1 MDPRPKVLVVDDAPA
16 NCEMLEAILAP
27 RGYTVF
33 SATSGEEALRKVA
46 SHRPDL
52 VLLDVVM
59 PRLDGYQVCRQ
70 LRADHAS
77 SFLPVVM
84 ITASEHQERVRALE
98 AGADDFIQKPFDQ
111 AELLARVKSLLRIK
125 SYHDTVQAQAAE
137 LAAWNRALEVRV
149 QEQVAE
155 LERLG
160 RLRRFLAP
168 QLAEL
173 IVSAEGES
181 LLESHR
187 REITVLCCELEG
199 FTAFE
204 ETTAPEAV
212 MHVLRE
218 YYAGVGNLSF
228 AFEGTLGHFAGGA
241 LTVFF
246 NDPLPCPDPA
256 GQAVRLAIAIGEQ
269 MRELLTGWRKLG
281 HELGIRMGVDLGY
294 ATLGTIGFERR
305 SDYGAIG
312 SVVNLAARLCDEARD
327 GQILISQRVYAAAE
341 EQVEANS
348 LGTLT
353 LQGFLKPVRAFTV
366 VRARAPA
373 TPGPV
378 LDNEQPS
385 ASVEFS
391 PGPSPLSEREQE
403 VAVLIAQGCT
413 NREIAK
419 ALIIAEATAVRHV
432 ANILNKLGL
441 KSRAKVA
448 VWAVER
454 GLEGRPKSQQQHH

>member
-1 MDPRPKVLVVDDAPA
+1 MVDDVPA

-27 RGYTVF
+27 RGYTVI
-33 SATSGEEALRKVA
+33 SASSGEEALGKVA

-70 LRADHAS
+70 LRADRAS
-77 SFLPVVM
+77 SFLPIVK
-84 ITASEHQERVRALE
+84 ITASGHEERVRALE

-149 QEQVAE
+149 QEQVEE

-173 IVSAEGES
+173 IISAEGES

-204 ETTAPEAV
+204 ETTEPEAV

-218 YYAGVGNLSF
+218 YYAAVGNLSF
-228 AFEGTLGHFAGGA
+228 AFEGTLGHFAGSG

-256 GQAVRLAIAIGEQ
+256 GRAVRLAIAIGEQ

-281 HELGIRMGVDLGY
+281 HELGLRMGIDLGY

-305 SDYGAIG
+305 SDYGAVG

-327 GQILISQRVYAAAE
+327 GQIYISQRVHAAAE

-348 LGTLT
+348 LGVLT
-353 LQGFLKPVRAFTV
+353 LKGFLKPVRAFSV
-366 VRARAPA
+366 VRARAPV
-373 TPGPV
+373 TPGP
-378 LDNEQPS
+378 LAGNEPTS
-385 ASVEFS
+385 ASVELNQN

-403 VAVLIAQGCT
+403 VAALLAQGCS
-413 NREIAK
+413 NREVAK
-419 ALIIAEATAVRHV
+419 APIIAEATAVRHV

-441 KSRAKVA
+441 KSRAQVA

-454 GLEGRPKSQQQHH
+454 GLGPRHPR